1 MPDMYCNLISM
12 TKLMEKGYKITGK
25 NNEIKVEKNGIFIT
39 FDRKVR
45 SGSGILVGITL
56 LRRKEKETSKKKTKL
71 SQHIM
76 F

>member
-1 MPDMYCNLISM
+1 
-12 TKLMEKGYKITGK
+12 MEKGYKITGK